1 MAGCETA
8 GFVHPS
14 PDPFPQ
20 GKGGSAALVSGEGDF
35 FCDGLEHAVGVL
47 DYVVVPEADYLVAVG
62 FDAGGSSSVGL
73 GRMLTTVAFDREA
86 QAAAGEVDHV
96 VPDRKLPGEFD
107 PAKLTGAQM
116 RPQAAFR
123 ISHVVAQLAR
133 YAGQSFFRQ
142 TCTPI
147 PNPFPQGKGL
157 RST

>member
-1 MAGCETA
+1 MAGCETV

-20 GKGGSAALVSGEGDF
+20 GKGGSAAFVSGKGDF
-35 FCDGLEHAVGVL
+35 FRDGLQHAVGVFE
-47 DYVVVPEADYLVAVG
+47 DVVVPEADYPVAVG
-62 FDAGGSSSVGL
+62 FDAGGSRRVRL
-73 GRMLTTVAFDREA
+73 GAMLAAVAFDGQA
-86 QAAAGEVDHV
+86 QASTGEVDDMLA
-96 VPDRKLPGEFD
+96 DRKLSGEFY
-107 PAKLTGAQM
+107 ATELAGAQM
-116 RPQAAFR
+116 RPKAALR
-123 ISHVVAQLAR
+123 IGHVAAQLAR